1 MASAEE
7 PTEEEGTGEE
17 KVLEDKISELRSA
30 KKELFQKARPINDEL
45 EAIAKREREY
55 VDELHRLRVEK
66 HDKEKEQQAVKRV
79 IELEAELN
87 HQKCESDKLKQSL
100 DQATKHSKAQF
111 QRIIELENRV
121 KSAEGKL
128 TKVLAEVRPET
139 EDNDASIELQ
149 KKLSQTTKLLSDVQ
163 ERLTVA
169 EQVTA
174 ATQQRALQET
184 GNSEEL
190 QLETILQRQP
200 TTNKGRLPSW
210 CRK

>member
-7 PTEEEGTGEE
+7 PTEEEGTDGEE

-111 QRIIELENRV
+111 QRITELENRV

-174 ATQQRALQET
+174 ATQ
-184 GNSEEL
+184 
-190 QLETILQRQP
+190 
-200 TTNKGRLPSW
+200 
-210 CRK
+210 

>member
-7 PTEEEGTGEE
+7 PTEEEGTDGEE

-30 KKELFQKARPINDEL
+30 KKQLFQKARPINDEL

-111 QRIIELENRV
+111 QRITELENRV

-184 GNSEEL
+184 GNSKEL

-200 TTNKGRLPSW
+200 TTNKGRLPS
-210 CRK
+210 